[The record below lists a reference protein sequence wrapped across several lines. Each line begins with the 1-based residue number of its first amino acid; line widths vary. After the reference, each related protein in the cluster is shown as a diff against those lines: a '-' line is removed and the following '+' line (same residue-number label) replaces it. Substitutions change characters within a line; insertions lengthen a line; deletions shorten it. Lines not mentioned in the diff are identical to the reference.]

1 MDLILWRHAEAGDA
15 DDGDLA
21 RDLERPLTSRGVK
34 QAERAAEWLQRF
46 LPHSTRV
53 LCSPARR
60 CRQTAE
66 KLERRV
72 KVVEAL
78 GPEGTVEGLL
88 HAARWPEAKEAVL
101 VVGHQ
106 PVLGMTAAYLMTGGL
121 ASAGQLEPWSVKKG
135 AVWWLR
141 HRPREGRAE
150 VVIVAVRS
158 PEGL

>member
-15 DDGDLA
+15 GPEGELDLQ
-21 RDLERPLTSRGVK
+21 RPLNARGAR
-34 QAERAAEWLQRF
+34 QAARAAEWLQRY
-46 LPHSTRV
+46 LPATTRV
-53 LCSPARR
+53 LCSPALR

-66 KLERRV
+66 RLERKV
-72 KVVEAL
+72 KVVEVL
-78 GPEGTVEGLL
+78 GPDGTVEGLL
-88 HAARWPEAKEAVL
+88 HAARWPDAKEPVL

-106 PVLGMTAAYLMTGGL
+106 PVLGMTAAYLLTGGL
-121 ASAGQLEPWSVKKG
+121 SAQAPLEPWSVKKG